1 MPEQTRFCWE
11 PLPSLAEQRRVQGG
25 TLLNSGTD
33 AAGSMQWRWFGKA
46 ETRRC
51 KAYTDVRF
59 STAEGMG
66 GAREAR
72 SEVSGERT
80 EEWSREAE
88 PRKARF
94 LRC

>member
-1 MPEQTRFCWE
+1 MDVHSERTGMSGVLTNSEFAVRKLTFSRCHG
-11 PLPSLAEQRRVQGG
+11 RH
-25 TLLNSGTD
+25 LLNSG
-33 AAGSMQWRWFGKA
+33 
-46 ETRRC
+46 
-51 KAYTDVRF
+51 TDVRF
-59 STAEGMG
+59 STAEGIG
-66 GAREAR
+66 GACEAR